1 MSQNLRFSGNMS
13 YFLLISQ
20 NLAGWMER
28 WDYLACPII
37 TIPVGEAH
45 VREKGLESIVIDPAL
60 APLCRR
66 V

>member
-1 MSQNLRFSGNMS
+1 
-13 YFLLISQ
+13 
-20 NLAGWMER
+20 MER